1 MKKIIIRIVVVII
14 LVLLV
19 ALTVVFLSL
28 NTIVKKGVETV
39 GPSLTKVEVR
49 LASADISP
57 FSGSGKLSGLFVGNP
72 EGYKT
77 PSAIQVG
84 SIRVAV
90 EIGSALS
97 DTIVIDDVTVQSPEI
112 TLEGTVNGNNLTQ
125 ILNNLSGGGTA
136 AQQTATAPAAANTPG
151 TASTPAPAPAPKKEK
166 KFILRNF
173 LIDGGKINLSLN
185 IPGLAGTSATAP
197 LPPIHLQDIGVAEGG
212 VTANQLALAIAK
224 PLLAGVTK
232 AAETAVGGMAGQ
244 LNNLGKQGASQATQI
259 GKSLGDLF
267 KK

>member
-1 MKKIIIRIVVVII
+1 M
-14 LVLLV
+14 LVL
-19 ALTVVFLSL
+19 LTVVFLSL

-49 LASADISP
+49 LSSADISP

-90 EIGSALS
+90 EIGSLMSA
-97 DTIVIDDVTVQSPEI
+97 TIVIDDVSVQSPEI

-125 ILNNLSGGGTA
+125 ILNNLSGSGSA
-136 AQQTATAPAAANTPG
+136 AQPPTTTSPAPANAPASGTPPAPAAK
-151 TASTPAPAPAPKKEK
+151 TAK
-166 KFILRNF
+166 KFILRNL

-185 IPGLAGTSATAP
+185 IPGLAGTSSTAP
-197 LPPIHLQDIGVAEGG
+197 LAPIHLQDIGVAEGG
-212 VTANQLALAIAK
+212 LTADQLTLAIAK

-232 AAETAVGGMAGQ
+232 AAETAVASMGGQ
-244 LNNLGKQGASQATQI
+244 LKDLGKQGAGQATQL
-259 GKSLGDLF
+259 GKSLGDLL